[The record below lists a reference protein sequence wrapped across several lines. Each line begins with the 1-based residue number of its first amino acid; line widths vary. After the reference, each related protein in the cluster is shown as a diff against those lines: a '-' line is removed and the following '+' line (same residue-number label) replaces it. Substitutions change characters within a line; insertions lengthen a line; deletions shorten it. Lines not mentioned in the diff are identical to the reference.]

1 MGKLL
6 SRRKIHIS
14 GQQDPLCLVNGETNL
29 DPQRSSHG
37 LGVLTRKIWSSSESK
52 CFSGC
57 QFMIGPRVWEDKV
70 SWMSLAL
77 QSACV
82 VSIYFSNEF
91 SWHFPSGTLLLK
103 QTWQRLCLQV
113 QQRRNEMNSY
123 VQYES
128 QYWFGLG
135 MTLRM
140 SESNGNLINPHNLAP
155 ASRRGE
161 NLVWL
166 YCPVS
171 LVNSQ
176 ERAVKEQE
184 YLSQLFGHLL
194 MNLRQKTTWK
204 GFIYIKWNQGE
215 KAQIGGENCY
225 QSFVHLSFTGHLLC
239 AKHYSGHCEWK
250 G

>member
-1 MGKLL
+1 MFRGCWPRGSYL
-6 SRRKIHIS
+6 
-14 GQQDPLCLVNGETNL
+14 PLRDGM
-29 DPQRSSHG
+29 R
-37 LGVLTRKIWSSSESK
+37 
-52 CFSGC
+52 FSGC
-57 QFMIGPRVWEDKV
+57 QFMISPWVWEDKV

-77 QSACV
+77 QFACV

-91 SWHFPSGTLLLK
+91 SWHFPPGTLLLK

-128 QYWFGLG
+128 QYWFSLG

-161 NLVWL
+161 NHVWL

-176 ERAVKEQE
+176 ERAVKWAGIFIPT
-184 YLSQLFGHLL
+184 LWSFAHDSK
-194 MNLRQKTTWK
+194 KTNWK
-204 GFIYIKWNQGE
+204 RFIYIKSWWE
-215 KAQIGGENCY
+215 DSDRWREL
-225 QSFVHLSFTGHLLC
+225 LSVIHSSLVYWASTMC
-239 AKHYSGHCEWK
+239 
-250 G
+250 